1 VAAEDMKHMV
11 VGAPMELEHNF
22 LVEEEVVL
30 PCRIGRN
37 SHQKQDQ

>member
-1 VAAEDMKHMV
+1 MKHMV

-22 LVEEEVVL
+22 LVEVEVEVVL